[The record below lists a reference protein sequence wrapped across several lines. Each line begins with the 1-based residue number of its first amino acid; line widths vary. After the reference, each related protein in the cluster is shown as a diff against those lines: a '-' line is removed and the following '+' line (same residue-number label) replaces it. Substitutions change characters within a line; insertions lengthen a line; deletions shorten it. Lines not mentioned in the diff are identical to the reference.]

1 MQRLMVGNPLA
12 TLVATAFARLLD
24 PKSGAGPTSARQHL
38 ALMSEPRRAALDD
51 ALALFSAR

>member
-1 MQRLMVGNPLA
+1 MVGNPLA